1 MGKLAERFADWV
13 VVTSDN
19 PRNEDA
25 QSIVEDIVA
34 GIDSEQKVVVIDDRA
49 AAIAWAVA
57 NAKPSDTILIA
68 GKGHENY
75 QEIGDKRMPFS
86 DFAVASAA
94 IAAGEVTND

>member
-1 MGKLAERFADWV
+1 MGKLAERFADRV

-25 QSIVEDIVA
+25 RTIIEDIVA
-34 GIDSEQKVVVIDDRA
+34 GIGNEQKVVVIEDRA
-49 AAIAWAVA
+49 AAIAWAIA
-57 NAKPSDTILIA
+57 NANASDAILIA
-68 GKGHENY
+68 GKGHESY
-75 QEIGDKRMPFS
+75 QEIGGKRMPFS